1 MIMSLS
7 RSLSRAQILNITD
20 RRAQAQAQAQVQEE
34 MQVGDIIM
42 QQGTTQYWQSGYS
55 C

>member
-1 MIMSLS
+1 MIISLL

-20 RRAQAQAQAQVQEE
+20 RRAQAQAQVQEE
-34 MQVGDIIM
+34 MQVGDIMM
-42 QQGTTQYWQSGYS
+42 QQGTTQNWQSGYS